1 MNSRSICFMIC
12 FYCLA
17 AAAATAKKTVC
28 LKVSVNS
35 YNREAENDNR
45 NECVTDVH
53 ESLLPDL
60 VAQTHCLECAPET
73 VAKVKAE
80 SYEPSD
86 VENYNP
92 KALECLVKK
101 EVRVFS
107 VLAHEL
113 LELHLSPEVVEVE
126 SDEAENYDS
135 EKKHVL

>member
-1 MNSRSICFMIC
+1 MIC

-35 YNREAENDNR
+35 NNREAENDDR

>member
-1 MNSRSICFMIC
+1 MIC
-12 FYCLA
+12 FDCLA

-35 YNREAENDNR
+35 NNREAENDDR
-45 NECVTDVH
+45 NECVADVH

-80 SYEPSD
+80 SYEPND

-92 KALECLVKK
+92 KVLECLVKK

-135 EKKHVL
+135 EKEHVL

>member
-1 MNSRSICFMIC
+1 MNQS
-12 FYCLA
+12 
-17 AAAATAKKTVC
+17 VC
-28 LKVSVNS
+28 LSECVDCNS
-35 YNREAENDNR
+35 AEAEDDNC
-45 NECVTDVH
+45 NKDITDDGK
-53 ESLLPDL
+53 SLLPLL
-60 VAQTHCLECAPET
+60 VAETDSLECAPET
-73 VAKVKAE
+73 VAKVKSE
-80 SYEPSD
+80 SYEPND

>member
-1 MNSRSICFMIC
+1 MIC

-17 AAAATAKKTVC
+17 AAAATAKKTIC
-28 LKVSVNS
+28 LKECVDSN
-35 YNREAENDNR
+35 NREAENDDR
-45 NECVTDVH
+45 NECVADVH

-73 VAKVKAE
+73 VTKVKAE
-80 SYEPSD
+80 SYEPND

-135 EKKHVL
+135 EKEHVL

>member
-73 VAKVKAE
+73 VAKVKTK
-80 SYEPSD
+80 SYKPYD
-86 VENYNP
+86 VENYYP
-92 KALECLVKK
+92 EILECCLEKLV
-101 EVRVFS
+101 RILS

-113 LELHLSPEVVEVE
+113 LKLHLSPEVVEVE
-126 SDEAENYDS
+126 SDETKNNDS
-135 EKKHVL
+135 EKEHVL